1 MGCHVSKPSFCVPV
15 NTLLDQKC
23 GTIQLASPQ
32 TPSQFWLYSISLIFL
47 NEPDMQPQ
55 PITPL
60 AMLLPKT
67 PKEEFFLFWLLQ
79 LHWFP
84 PVASIG
90 TLKGTII
97 FSSGFWTLL
106 KFLVK
111 SLNDPRDNGIGTLVT
126 PCNMEYTLQE
136 ELGKA

>member
-1 MGCHVSKPSFCVPV
+1 
-15 NTLLDQKC
+15 
-23 GTIQLASPQ
+23 
-32 TPSQFWLYSISLIFL
+32 
-47 NEPDMQPQ
+47 MQPQ
-55 PITPL
+55 PIMPL
-60 AMLLPKT
+60 AMLLPKI
-67 PKEEFFLFWLLQ
+67 PQEEFSLFWLPQ

-90 TLKGTII
+90 TLKGTIF

-111 SLNDPRDNGIGTLVT
+111 SLNDPRDNGIGTSVT